1 LTAYVTTDQN
11 QLISFDVRKPDQLL
25 SIRNISGLP
34 AGVSLVGIDFRP
46 KTGDLYGIGSNS
58 VVYRVNPQTA
68 IAIAENVAPGTPPM
82 DVPFTP
88 GLNGTKFGI
97 DFNPAPDAIRIVSDA
112 QQNKRVTPDAGTTLG
127 DDGNLNPEMP
137 QVVGA
142 AYTNST
148 FNVTQPAATAVQ
160 LYVLDRA
167 QNQVCLQNPPNAGT
181 LTMCQPLDDVRLG
194 RDTGWDIAGSDD
206 VGYLANNDRRGRATL
221 YTVDETTGDT
231 SNIGRRPSPERPH
244 RHRPRGQPSELTPA
258 HQLRRACH
266 VPECS
271 VNTAED
277 SDDHNGGA
285 QSPNSRSVRTTHANR
300 ASGSTHRNVPDPPK
314 WPKVRGE
321 PSGAVQW
328 GDLSPLSSNP
338 SPQGLGS

>member
-1 LTAYVTTDQN
+1 VRTSTLLRRAAALAVGLSLALGAGASAAPKSNSNPDLKPGRLTAYVTTDQN
-11 QLISFDVRKPDQLL
+11 QLISFNVRKPDQLL

-46 KTGDLYGIGSNS
+46 KTGDLYGVGSNS

-88 GLNGTKFGI
+88 ALNGTKFGI
-97 DFNPAPDAIRIVSDA
+97 DFNPAPDAIRVVSDA
-112 QQNKRVTPDAGTTLG
+112 QQNMRLAPDAGTVIG
-127 DDGNLNPEMP
+127 GVADGNLNPGMP

-148 FNVTQPAATAVQ
+148 FSFTQPAATAVQ

-194 RDTGWDIAGSDD
+194 RDTGWDIAGPDD
-206 VGYLANNDRRGRATL
+206 IGYLATNDRRGRATL
-221 YTVDETTGDT
+221 YTVDETTGET
-231 SNIGRRPSPERPH
+231 SNIDRIGGRRLS
-244 RHRPRGQPSELTPA
+244 GLTVTGLA
-258 HQLRRACH
+258 
-266 VPECS
+266 
-271 VNTAED
+271 VN
-277 SDDHNGGA
+277 
-285 QSPNSRSVRTTHANR
+285 Q
-300 ASGSTHRNVPDPPK
+300 AS
-314 WPKVRGE
+314 
-321 PSGAVQW
+321 
-328 GDLSPLSSNP
+328 
-338 SPQGLGS
+338 

>member
-1 LTAYVTTDQN
+1 VRTPTLLRRIAALAVGLSIAFGAAASAAPQSHRNPDLSPGRLTAYVTTDQN
-11 QLISFDVRKPDQLL
+11 QLISFNVRKPDQLL

-112 QQNKRVTPDAGTTLG
+112 QQNKRVAPDAGTTLG
-127 DDGNLNPEMP
+127 DDGNLNPGTPE
-137 QVVGA
+137 VVGA

-167 QNQVCLQNPPNAGT
+167 QDAVCLQNPPNNGT
-181 LTMCQPLDDVRLG
+181 LTNCQPLDDVRLS
-194 RDTGWDIAGSDD
+194 RDTGWDIAGAND
-206 VGYLANNDRRGRATL
+206 VGYLATNDRRGRATL
-221 YTVDETTGDT
+221 YTVDETTGET
-231 SNIGRRPSPERPH
+231 STVDRIGGRRLS
-244 RHRPRGQPSELTPA
+244 LTVTGLA
-258 HQLRRACH
+258 
-266 VPECS
+266 
-271 VNTAED
+271 VN
-277 SDDHNGGA
+277 
-285 QSPNSRSVRTTHANR
+285 Q
-300 ASGSTHRNVPDPPK
+300 
-314 WPKVRGE
+314 
-321 PSGAVQW
+321 
-328 GDLSPLSSNP
+328 
-338 SPQGLGS
+338 QG